1 MPIDIETAKQKLV
14 VLTHIKYEI
23 CDTAKFPHLCLYT
36 FHISSKV
43 DVKII
48 LEIVNGGKTK
58 TQTPTPTYKS
68 HLDTYLN
75 KNVVCKEILVLG

>member
-23 CDTAKFPHLCLYT
+23 CDAAKFPHLCIYT
-36 FHISSKV
+36 FHISYEV

-48 LEIVNGGKTK
+48 LEIVNG
-58 TQTPTPTYKS
+58 
-68 HLDTYLN
+68 
-75 KNVVCKEILVLG
+75 VLK